1 MLPACREAELLFLL
15 LSLTVARDVL
25 ALSCSFATDSVDF
38 VLHDRELPGRVF
50 GGLHIHI
57 DWRWKISRGERVWQG
72 ETGCW
77 SLTTP
82 YNKVVT

>member
-1 MLPACREAELLFLL
+1 MHPTCRDAELLFPL

-50 GGLHIHI
+50 GVYIFILIGVGRLVGASEYGKE
-57 DWRWKISRGERVWQG
+57 RRGVG
-72 ETGCW
+72 
-77 SLTTP
+77 
-82 YNKVVT
+82 V